1 MMNHLERLQAR
12 MLLGTHVE
20 LISWWLDHEDHQLT
34 PEKED
39 NWRKLLDT
47 LSKVNL
53 CFHDMEEDMTRTL
66 NDLGDHRMRVLED
79 AERIGQLKLK
89 LEILEQENDR
99 LKVSLGE
106 ALQLLQDTDIN
117 QIKLWHN

>member
-20 LISWWLDHEDHQLT
+20 LISWWLDHEDHGLT

-47 LSKVNL
+47 LSNVNL

-106 ALQLLQDTDIN
+106 ALQLLQDNDIN

>member
-20 LISWWLDHEDHQLT
+20 LISWWLDHEDHGLT

-106 ALQLLQDTDIN
+106 ALQLLQDNDIN

>member
-1 MMNHLERLQAR
+1 M
-12 MLLGTHVE
+12 
-20 LISWWLDHEDHQLT
+20 
-34 PEKED
+34 
-39 NWRKLLDT
+39 DT
-47 LSKVNL
+47 LSQVNL

-89 LEILEQENDR
+89 VEILQQENDR

-106 ALQLLQDTDIN
+106 ALQLLQDNDIN

>member
-20 LISWWLDHEDHQLT
+20 LISWWLDHEDHGLT

-106 ALQLLQDTDIN
+106 ALQLLQDNDIN
-117 QIKLWHN
+117 QMKLWHN